1 MTKAIIVD
9 GDQNSIRF
17 MIDSL
22 EQNGIEVVGTGNDG
36 KEAVDL
42 FKKHMPDV
50 VILGW
55 EMPVYDGIYAI
66 NNIRNEFPQAKII
79 VLTWTIENISSKSE
93 LVAIIE
99 KPFTPQKLLEAVGKV
114 TN

>member
-1 MTKAIIVD
+1 MTKGIIVD
-9 GDQNSIRF
+9 DDKNTVQLMTDI
-17 MIDSL
+17 L

-42 FKKHMPDV
+42 FKKNIPDV

-79 VLTWTIENISSKSE
+79 ALTWTIENISSKSE

-99 KPFTPQKLLEAVGKV
+99 KPFTSEKLLEAVRKI

>member
-1 MTKAIIVD
+1 MAEAII
-9 GDQNSIRF
+9 
-17 MIDSL
+17 IDNDKKTVQLMTDIL
-22 EQNGIEVVGTGNDG
+22 EQNGIEVVGTGNDS

-42 FKKHMPDV
+42 FKKNIPDV

-79 VLTWTIENISSKSE
+79 ALTWTIENISSKSE

>member
-1 MTKAIIVD
+1 MVEVIVVD
-9 GDQNSIRF
+9 NDKNIVQLVT
-17 MIDSL
+17 DVL

-42 FKKHMPDV
+42 FKKHMPDLI
-50 VILGW
+50 ILSW

-66 NNIRNEFPQAKII
+66 NNIRNEFPHAKII
-79 VLTWTIENISSKSE
+79 VLTWYRENISSKSE
-93 LVAIIE
+93 QVTIIE
-99 KPFTPQKLLEAVGKV
+99 KPFTSEKLLEAVRKV

>member
-1 MTKAIIVD
+1 MTKAIVVD
-9 GDQNSIRF
+9 DDKNTVQLMTDI
-17 MIDSL
+17 L

-42 FKKHMPDV
+42 FKKNIPDV
-50 VILGW
+50 LILGW

-79 VLTWTIENISSKSE
+79 ALTWTIENISSKSE

-114 TN
+114 AN

>member
-66 NNIRNEFPQAKII
+66 NNIRKEFLQAKII
-79 VLTWTIENISSKSE
+79 VL
-93 LVAIIE
+93 
-99 KPFTPQKLLEAVGKV
+99 
-114 TN
+114 